1 MVGYEEHGEGEAPPV
16 VLLHPFP
23 FARGIWSGLTDAL
36 ATHHRVI
43 AVDARGF
50 GETPLGQ
57 DGDGDG
63 EGDGD
68 GDGDGDGYAI
78 DELAD
83 DVAALLAELGVAR
96 AAVLGM
102 AMGGYTALAFAVRH
116 PARLAALILA
126 DTRAGADSAET
137 REARDRAI
145 GRIKAT
151 GSGPYLD
158 GSLARLLSP
167 SASPDLVGF
176 LRARAETRPASLIA
190 GIEALRD
197 RPDRAAELGAIRV
210 PTLAIRGSDDQVTPA
225 VDMQQMAGAIAGA
238 TFVSLSGAGHLSH
251 IEAPEAFQRALMT
264 FLGTALQRKTMEEQE
279 EKLR

>member
-1 MVGYEEHGEGEAPPV
+1 MLSRGTRAVGYEEQGAGSPV

-23 FARGIWSGLTDAL
+23 FARGIWSGLGHVL
-36 ATHHRVI
+36 ATRHRVI
-43 AVDARGF
+43 SVDARGF
-50 GETPLGQ
+50 GESPLG
-57 DGDGDG
+57 GK
-63 EGDGD
+63 
-68 GDGDGDGYAI
+68 GYAI
-78 DELAD
+78 EELAD
-83 DVAALLAELGVAR
+83 DLAALLAELGVAP

-102 AMGGYTALAFAVRH
+102 SMGGYTALAFAVRH
-116 PARLAALILA
+116 PARVGALILA

-137 REARDRAI
+137 RKARDGAI

-167 SASPDLVGF
+167 AAPPELVSF
-176 LRARAETRPASLIA
+176 LRARAETREASLIA

-197 RPDRAAELGAIRV
+197 RPDRSGELGTIRV

-238 TFVSLSGAGHLSH
+238 TFVSIPGAGHLSH
-251 IEAPEAFQRALMT
+251 IEAPAAFEQAVMS
-264 FLGTALQRKTMEEQE
+264 FLGTAFNGET
-279 EKLR
+279 EKRR